1 MKLFCEKWNAER
13 EVIHKAHPA
22 RERKE
27 GFLEKEPTIHW
38 EGKVCNR
45 LGSCYYE
52 LCYGSIVPI

>member
-1 MKLFCEKWNAER
+1 MQRER